1 LRPYASL
8 QGFGSARTRLVK
20 GRSVSLEFTNAD
32 DNELFLIRAYE
43 AKTPMK
49 IRNTVALKHSWL
61 TASLT
66 ACVSL
71 GIATPL
77 LTAQAHEKAVERVPA
92 QDAGAASDAKSAR
105 QCISDLHAFNGSLTK
120 DGYWL
125 HASDYGYGFPMY
137 GFGYPYGAYV
147 PAGGKL
153 EASGY
158 GRVRPGY
165 DVRTAANILAQR
177 GQQQACET
185 LLTATRAIY
194 QDYLAGVQ
202 SAKAAKADAPGWR
215 NHLIAGALP
224 VSAETASLRSDDL
237 IGVDVVNSHNEKL
250 GSVQDVLLSSKSG
263 QIDYLVIG
271 RGGVFG
277 FDEKYVPVPW
287 NAFKMAKGAL
297 LLVLDAS
304 KANMDSAP
312 QMKEKMFAADVK
324 FGRDNEKADDYWKSH
339 ASQ

>member
-1 LRPYASL
+1 
-8 QGFGSARTRLVK
+8 
-20 GRSVSLEFTNAD
+20 
-32 DNELFLIRAYE
+32 
-43 AKTPMK
+43 MK
-49 IRNTVALKHSWL
+49 IRNTVALKHSRL
-61 TASLT
+61 AASLT
-66 ACVSL
+66 ACMSL
-71 GIATPL
+71 TIATPL
-77 LTAQAHEKAVERVPA
+77 LAAQAQERAVEHVPA
-92 QDAGAASDAKSAR
+92 QDAAAASDAKPAR
-105 QCISDLHAFNGSLTK
+105 QCISDLRAFDGNLTK

-147 PAGGKL
+147 PAGGRL

-165 DVRTAANILAQR
+165 DVRTLIAAANILALR

-194 QDYLAGVQ
+194 RDYLAGVQ

-237 IGVDVVNSHNEKL
+237 IGVDVVNSHNDNL
-250 GSVQDVLLSSKSG
+250 GSVEDVLLSPKSG
-263 QIDYLVIG
+263 QIDYVVIG

-277 FDEKYVPVPW
+277 FEEKYVPVPW
-287 NAFKMAKGAL
+287 SAFKMAKGAL

-312 QMKEKMFAADVK
+312 QMKEKMFAADVN
-324 FGRDNEKADDYWKSH
+324 FGRDNEKADDYWKTH